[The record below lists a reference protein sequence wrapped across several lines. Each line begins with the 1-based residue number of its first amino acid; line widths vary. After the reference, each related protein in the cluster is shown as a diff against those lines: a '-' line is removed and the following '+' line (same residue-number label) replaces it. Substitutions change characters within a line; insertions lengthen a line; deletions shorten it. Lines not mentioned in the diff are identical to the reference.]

1 MDRLE
6 VRLPVAEQVFGNVE
20 DLAAS
25 FDVLED
31 GVCIP
36 WYNGRVVKEVEHA
49 ACLLGEDNL
58 FLSALNSRSEVDV
71 VSFLELLASLES
83 SSAQFFRHG

>member
-1 MDRLE
+1 MYRLE

-25 FDVLED
+25 FNVLED

-36 WYNGRVVKEVEHA
+36 WYNGRIVKEVEHA

-58 FLSALNSRSEVDV
+58 FLGALNSRSEVDIV
-71 VSFLELLASLES
+71 GFLELLASLGS
-83 SSAQFFRHG
+83 SSVQILRYG